1 MHIRTIEEDYEY
13 RMRNIMEKFKKDYPE
28 ELEDLTGDE
37 LYEKIWVSYPAQFG
51 RTVME
56 DIYDFSGEE
65 LFQDEEQE

>member
-13 RMRNIMEKFKKDYPE
+13 RMRDIMKRFKKDYPE

-37 LYEKIWVSYPAQFG
+37 LYEKIWVDYSAQFG
-51 RTVME
+51 RAVME
-56 DIYDFSGEE
+56 DMYSYSGEE